1 MTWVQLLSTSA
12 SADFR
17 ILTSLTRPL
26 VVTQIRNR
34 PQTTIPPRLSC
45 GGRVG
50 RYRGS
55 LRSVSRCPLPMVGGS
70 MIASASV
77 GLGGGGG
84 GGAAVSTP
92 PATPPS
98 TPPVVPP
105 CSPDAVAS
113 SASSCLGVSAGW
125 VTGWTTCSRRGRT
138 TSTTLG
144 LGGAALAGGGA
155 GGGGGGGCSAIRVTG
170 IPLGDSSSTYQ
181 NERTSRTATMAPWKA
196 RETAWIRPRR
206 VRPRPRSCPWLRNCS
221 NAIGPLR
228 PLPVHRQ
235 GPFRLEAREFAS
247 PDGSFRRVRAR
258 RCLTLRLALAALHG
272 GGVRAGLARVPVL
285 GLLDGVRLEEIGVLL
300 GHLRQPAV
308 VEVQGGELGLAQL
321 LDGDQAVAGAIDG
334 GDNLVE
340 LELDGQGVL
349 VLRALDEERHQEGDD
364 GGPRVDAQL
373 PRVGVVEQ
381 RPGGQPADDDQEGHG
396 ERPGAAGP
404 V

>member
-125 VTGWTTCSRRGRT
+125 VTGWTTCSRRGGAPPAP
-138 TSTTLG
+138 LG
-144 LGGAALAGGGA
+144 PGAGPL
-155 GGGGGGGCSAIRVTG
+155 GGGGGG
-170 IPLGDSSSTYQ
+170 P
-181 NERTSRTATMAPWKA
+181 
-196 RETAWIRPRR
+196 
-206 VRPRPRSCPWLRNCS
+206 PRPPW
-221 NAIGPLR
+221 AWGP
-228 PLPVHRQ
+228 PPW
-235 GPFRLEAREFAS
+235 
-247 PDGSFRRVRAR
+247 RA
-258 RCLTLRLALAALHG
+258 AAPG
-272 GGVRAGLARVPVL
+272 
-285 GLLDGVRLEEIGVLL
+285 EE
-300 GHLRQPAV
+300 
-308 VEVQGGELGLAQL
+308 E
-321 LDGDQAVAGAIDG
+321 VAGAAPSG
-334 GDNLVE
+334 SPGSPW
-340 LELDGQGVL
+340 GTA
-349 VLRALDEERHQEGDD
+349 LRRTRTSAPAGR
-364 GGPRVDAQL
+364 PRW
-373 PRVGVVEQ
+373 RRGRRGR
-381 RPGGQPADDDQEGHG
+381 RPGSGRDACAPGRGPA
-396 ERPGAAGP
+396 PG
-404 V
+404 